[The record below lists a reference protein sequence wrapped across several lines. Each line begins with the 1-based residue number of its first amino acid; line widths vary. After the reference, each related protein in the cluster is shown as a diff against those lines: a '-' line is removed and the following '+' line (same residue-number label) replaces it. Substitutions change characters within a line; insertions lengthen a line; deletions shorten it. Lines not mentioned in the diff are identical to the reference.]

1 MKSWVIDY
9 AVDYMDGSI
18 VDFKTDFKAATIREA
33 LDMAEKMIAE
43 LVEKEELIERAAI
56 WNISIVDMNPF

>member
-1 MKSWVIDY
+1 MKNWVIDY
-9 AVDYMDGSI
+9 AVKYKDGSI

-43 LVEKEELIERAAI
+43 LVEKEENIDKAAI
-56 WNISIVDMNPF
+56 WDIGIVEMDPF